1 MPTDR
6 SQAVTVPGLD
16 DFRRDLKAMGDDL
29 ARELGQA
36 NRAAAEIVG
45 DRARSKAQSL
55 GGVHAKTGPSI
66 KESGASATV
75 RISIGGPKYPFAL
88 GAEFGSKQ
96 FLQFPVWAGNGD
108 DAGYMLN
115 PAIRETQGQFMAV
128 YEQMLQDL
136 SRRAYPD

>member
-1 MPTDR
+1 MPTTR
-6 SQAVTVPGLD
+6 EAVVVPGMD
-16 DFRRDLKAMGDDL
+16 EFRRELKEMGDDL
-29 ARELGQA
+29 PRELGQA
-36 NRAAAEIVG
+36 NRRAAEIVG
-45 DRARSKAQSL
+45 DKARSNARTL

-66 KESGASATV
+66 KESSAAATV
-75 RISIGGPKYPFAL
+75 RISLGGPKYPFAL

-115 PAIRETQGQFMAV
+115 PAIRSERGEFMAV
-128 YEQMLQDL
+128 YERMLADL